1 MNGVSFRE
9 LIVNVSW
16 AIIASLTWAIT
27 VIALI
32 IALGLGIHDM
42 AKWLFG

>member
-9 LIVNVSW
+9 LIVNVLW
-16 AIIASLTWAIT
+16 ATSASIT

-42 AKWLFG
+42 AEWLLG